1 MAELRLPRFLTDKNA
16 EAREV
21 ALTRFAEENNSI
33 LKQQLNVMSQMSVM
47 LKNIEQM
54 MFLSLDYEKRKI
66 ALDMERQ
73 QADELAQLEN
83 KREADNAKNQ
93 ARGKTGGGSL
103 AGAAVKLGVG
113 GMIGAYLMGFVGEL
127 LEWGKVLG
135 EWKDKLVSTIGKIQ
149 GVLNEWGDKI
159 TEITGSKVLGGIVKS
174 LLVIGGSLA
183 GLRVVFGEKAFAPIR
198 AVFGFLGDL
207 FKIAQESKIV
217 QNSKVLKGVF
227 GFFEMLI
234 KPFSNIGKMLGF
246 VGEGGTLLKAFGGI
260 SKLFG
265 VFGKLLGPIGIV
277 ISIVQGI
284 WGAFKGF
291 QEGYKEG
298 GILEG
303 LKEGFIGLID
313 GLVGGLVDM
322 FADLL
327 GWILKQL
334 GFEELGKKFSDFN
347 FKAFFGTIVDQVVYA
362 FDMALWLLGKIPQA
376 AKGIIKS
383 MMAMVPDIL
392 QRFIPDALRSWANS
406 ESSDTPMPKF
416 PTPRKAEAETDTAPA
431 PTVTAAPTGPAPP
444 GGGMPSSAGSGGSGV
459 AATSAVSAGPQTS
472 DLGSPAAMTG
482 NMQQGAVQSAK
493 TGGGGGLATFD
504 QAVGMVLKHEGG
516 YVNDPVDPGGETK
529 YGISKRAYP
538 KVDIKGLTVDGAKAI
553 YKRDY
558 WDAVGGDSLPPNVR
572 YAAFDTAVNMG
583 VGVAKKFLKES
594 GGDLDKFIAL
604 RRARY
609 AAIIQKNPKM
619 AKYQRGWNNRLN
631 EVAAL
636 SGGGG
641 SAGAPAAAPSAPS
654 PAPAPSASSGASVAT
669 ATAAV
674 APSAVQGGS
683 GSAQVVNA
691 NKTNVTNNT
700 TKQAPNLSATTPV
713 EFAPHVV

>member
-21 ALTRFAEENNSI
+21 AIVRFAEENNSI
-33 LKQQLNVMSQMSVM
+33 LKQQLNIMSQMSVM
-47 LKNIEQM
+47 MKNIEQM
-54 MFLSLDYEKRKI
+54 VFLSLDYEKRKI

-93 ARGKTGGGSL
+93 SRGKSGGGSL
-103 AGAAVKLGVG
+103 ATAAVKLGVG
-113 GMIGAYLMGFVGEL
+113 GMIGAYLLGFGMEL
-127 LEWGKVLG
+127 LGWGKVLG
-135 EWKDKLVSTIGKIQ
+135 EWKDKLVKTLGNIQ
-149 GVLNEWGDKI
+149 EVLNKWGDKI
-159 TEITGSKVLGGIVKS
+159 TELTGSKVLGGIVKN

-198 AVFGFLGDL
+198 LVFGFLGDL
-207 FKIAQESKIV
+207 FKMMQNSKIV
-217 QNSKVLKGVF
+217 QNSKALKGVF
-227 GFFEMLI
+227 SFFEMLI
-234 KPFSNIGKMLGF
+234 KPFASIGKMLGF
-246 VGEGGTLLKAFGGI
+246 VGEGGSLLKVFGGI

-291 QEGYKEG
+291 QEGYAEG
-298 GILEG
+298 GILGG

-334 GFEELGKKFSDFN
+334 GFEELGKKFSGFN

-362 FDMALWLLGKIPQA
+362 FDMALWLLGKIPMA

-383 MMAMVPDIL
+383 MLSMVPDIL
-392 QRFIPDALRSWANS
+392 QRFIPDSLKSWANS
-406 ESSDTPMPKF
+406 ESTNTAMPQF
-416 PTPRKAEAETDTAPA
+416 PAPRKAEEESSDTGGA
-431 PTVTAAPTGPAPP
+431 TVTAAPSGPAPP
-444 GGGMPSSAGSGGSGV
+444 SGAPSISGGGAGAG
-459 AATSAVSAGPQTS
+459 APATSPVASGPQTS
-472 DLGSPAAMTG
+472 DLGSPAAITG
-482 NMQQGAVQSAK
+482 NMQGGAVNSAK

-538 KVDIKGLTVDGAKAI
+538 KVDIAGLTVDGAKAI

-558 WDAVGGDSLPPNVR
+558 WDAIGADQLPANVR

-583 VGVAKKFLKES
+583 VGVARKFLKES
-594 GGDLDKFIAL
+594 GGDLDKFIGL

-619 AKYQRGWNNRLN
+619 AKYQKGWNNRLN

-636 SGGGG
+636 SGGGAG
-641 SAGAPAAAPSAPS
+641 GAPPASAPAAPSAS
-654 PAPAPSASSGASVAT
+654 PSASSGAAVAT
-669 ATAAV
+669 ATAA
-674 APSAVQGGS
+674 ASPSAAQGAGAGTS
-683 GSAQVVNA
+683 VVDA
-691 NKTNVTNNT
+691 RKTNVTNNT
-700 TKQAPNLSATTPV
+700 TKQAPNLSASTPV